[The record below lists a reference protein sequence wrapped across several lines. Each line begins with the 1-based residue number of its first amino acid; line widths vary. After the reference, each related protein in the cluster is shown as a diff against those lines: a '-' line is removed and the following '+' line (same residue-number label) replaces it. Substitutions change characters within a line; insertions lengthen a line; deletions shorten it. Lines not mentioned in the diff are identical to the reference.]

1 MQIKRVVDICVLK
14 GLLALVVS
22 RKFRRP
28 GMEREEILNIKAAI
42 TLDIIDCRLKLGLE
56 TLEDRLLCA
65 ISQII
70 KLNRFSL

>member
-1 MQIKRVVDICVLK
+1 MTCVLK
-14 GLLALVVS
+14 GLLALVVLGS
-22 RKFRRP
+22 FRRP
-28 GMEREEILNIKAAI
+28 GVEREEILI

>member
-1 MQIKRVVDICVLK
+1 MLK
-14 GLLALVVS
+14 GLLVLVVLGS
-22 RKFRRP
+22 FRRP
-28 GMEREEILNIKAAI
+28 GVEREEILNIKAAI